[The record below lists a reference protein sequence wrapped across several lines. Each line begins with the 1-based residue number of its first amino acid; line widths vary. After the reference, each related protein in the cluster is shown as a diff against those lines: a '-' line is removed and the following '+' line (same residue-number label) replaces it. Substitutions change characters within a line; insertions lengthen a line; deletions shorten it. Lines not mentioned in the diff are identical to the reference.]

1 MGSNVARR
9 SFLAVHLAS
18 GISSYKIPRIKLE
31 VSLYMN
37 RNLIIK
43 VNGVDSGDIFLFGS
57 CKKIVIDIVRLLCN
71 FDYRV

>member
-1 MGSNVARR
+1 
-9 SFLAVHLAS
+9 
-18 GISSYKIPRIKLE
+18 
-31 VSLYMN
+31 MN